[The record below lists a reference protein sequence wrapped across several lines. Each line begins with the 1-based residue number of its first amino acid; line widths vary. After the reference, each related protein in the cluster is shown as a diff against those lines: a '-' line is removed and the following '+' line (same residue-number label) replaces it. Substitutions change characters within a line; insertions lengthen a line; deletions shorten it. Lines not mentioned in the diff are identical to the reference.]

1 MKIAF
6 INSYPKPNTKS
17 GKMGAHSIEM
27 IMHPLIDKL
36 KNHSVEVEEIN
47 LDKLSINPC
56 EGCTEKID
64 FIPSI
69 GCEPISDDMNSLYP
83 ILRESDI
90 WVFAISLNHK
100 AIPKKLYNF
109 IDRLEPLFNSMD
121 LNLENTLTQLTFG
134 NTKGKI
140 FLLST
145 SELWGKDV
153 FSDLTQHMQSLALLF
168 SKNYFGEILRPH
180 FGVFVS
186 TMEQNQ
192 DFAQM
197 VDSNL
202 SLLANDLIHSASIS
216 NGYLEDISQDLI
228 SKQQFDEEIGKIL
241 GKVI

>member
-6 INSYPKPNTKS
+6 INCYPQPNSKS

-36 KNHSVEVEEIN
+36 KDYSVEVEEIN
-47 LDKLSINPC
+47 LDNLIIKPC

-69 GCEPISDDMNSLYP
+69 GCDPINDDMNSLYP

-90 WVFAISLNHK
+90 WIFAISLNHK
-100 AIPKKLYNF
+100 AIPKKLYDF

-121 LNLENTLTQLTFG
+121 INLENSLTQLTF
-134 NTKGKI
+134 NNSKGKI

-145 SELWGKDV
+145 SELWGKEV
-153 FSDLTQHMQSLALLF
+153 FSDLTQQIQTLALLF

-186 TMEQNQ
+186 AMEQNN
-192 DFAQM
+192 DFAKM
-197 VDSNL
+197 VDDNL
-202 SLLANDLIHSASIS
+202 SLLAKDLIHSASIS
-216 NGYLEDISQDLI
+216 NGYLEHISQDLI
-228 SKQQFDEEIGKIL
+228 SKKLFDEEIGKIL